1 MLPLAA
7 RVTVAETGHLVVG
20 LEPILQTVVVMVGT
34 GRVAGNIGPRA
45 VGVALLLDG
54 LEDEAV
60 DVVVE
65 LRVGRRLDAALR
77 EPDAA
82 EAPWDTRMLL
92 ISVQCW
98 HGRMMSAISV
108 PG

>member
-1 MLPLAA
+1 MCI
-7 RVTVAETGHLVVG
+7 RDSLVVG

-77 EPDAA
+77 
-82 EAPWDTRMLL
+82 LSL
-92 ISVQCW
+92 IHISRKLIVP
-98 HGRMMSAISV
+98 SFPPAIILKA
-108 PG
+108 